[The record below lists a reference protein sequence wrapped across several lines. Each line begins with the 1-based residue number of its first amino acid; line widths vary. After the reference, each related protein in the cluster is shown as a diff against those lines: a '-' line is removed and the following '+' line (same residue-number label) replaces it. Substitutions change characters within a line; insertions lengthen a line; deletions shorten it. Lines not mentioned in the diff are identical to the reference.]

1 MGMTKEEKTELRIL
15 TDIRQSFQK
24 IRVGMNGRVSAASRG
39 VDVVDKE
46 QYQRL
51 RNWEGRLVEVE
62 DRLDKDIREMA
73 KDLEIVQSMCKVKGV
88 GLILAAKVVAL
99 VDIER
104 ADTVSALWRYA
115 GYSVVDGKRE
125 RNKKGE
131 KSHYNSR
138 LKTACWLV
146 AGSFLKSSSPYR
158 RIYDSAREY
167 YSANRPEWTDG
178 HRHNA
183 AMGRM
188 IKVWLQHLW
197 LKWRQMEGLPTNNPY
212 AIDKLAHTHVIT
224 PQEFGWVDAAI
235 KE

>member
-1 MGMTKEEKTELRIL
+1 MGMTREEKTELRIL
-15 TDIRQSFQK
+15 VDMRQSFQK
-24 IRVGMNGRVSAASRG
+24 MRVGMNGRVSAVSRG
-39 VDVVDKE
+39 VDDADKV

-51 RNWEGRLVEVE
+51 RTWEERMDGVEKQ
-62 DRLDKDIREMA
+62 LDADIREMA
-73 KDLEIVQSMCKVKGV
+73 KDLEIVKSMCKVKGV
-88 GLILAAKVVAL
+88 GFILAAKVVAL
-99 VDIER
+99 IDIER
-104 ADTVSALWRYA
+104 AETVSDLWRYA

-146 AGSFLKSSSPYR
+146 AGSFLKSRSPYR
-158 RIYDSAREY
+158 QIYDSAREY
-167 YSANRPEWTDG
+167 YTANRPDWTEG

-197 LKWRQMEGLPTNNPY
+197 LTWRQMEGLPTNEPY
-212 AIDKLAHTHVIT
+212 AIDKLAHTHYMS
-224 PQEFGWVDAAI
+224 PKEFGWPDVAI
-235 KE
+235 